1 MLFVLVIEKSGGS
14 WYFKARD
21 KPNHQGYTAPS
32 PTKNCLAPNER
43 CFYKKPSSHCW
54 CRSDCRT
61 RPFLVLFSSIFF
73 FPMKGSTPRDFGA
86 AVLHCRDH
94 ETLMGMG
101 TGIKCDQS
109 CQGYKTNTNA
119 SYPFINPGTLKKL
132 ASTFNGITRT

>member
-1 MLFVLVIEKSGGS
+1 MNGAFIKSLPPTVGAEAIAEHDLFWS
-14 WYFKARD
+14 
-21 KPNHQGYTAPS
+21 
-32 PTKNCLAPNER
+32 
-43 CFYKKPSSHCW
+43 CFP
-54 CRSDCRT
+54 
-61 RPFLVLFSSIFF
+61 PFF
-73 FPMKGSTPRDFGA
+73 FPMKGSTPIDFGA

>member
-1 MLFVLVIEKSGGS
+1 MNGAFIKSL
-14 WYFKARD
+14 
-21 KPNHQGYTAPS
+21 P
-32 PTKNCLAPNER
+32 PTVGAEAIAEQR
-43 CFYKKPSSHCW
+43 H
-54 CRSDCRT
+54 
-61 RPFLVLFSSIFF
+61 FLVLFSSIFF
-73 FPMKGSTPRDFGA
+73 FPMKGSTPIDFGA